1 MDFVDDKYIRFVG
14 SRLDKFKSVKPGL
27 YNFRCPY
34 CGDSQKHKNKARGY
48 FFLKGAEYIFKCHN
62 CSLGRTVGNF
72 LKDQAFDLYDEYVME
87 KYRNGTTGKGTR
99 TATPAWKNSK
109 PSFAQKVSDLQSI
122 SELNN
127 VHPARIFL
135 ENRKI
140 PQEKLSCLFYTDK
153 FKRWINTKKPDAFNN
168 LKNDQPRVII
178 PLIDEKG
185 VWFGVQGRSL
195 APKSKMRYVTIL
207 FDEDKTKLYGL
218 DRIKT
223 NDTIYIV
230 EGPFDS
236 LFLENS
242 VAMAGSSIDCRSF
255 GWSDYIWVYDNE
267 PRNREICDRISKSI
281 DTGDKVVIFPK
292 SVKEK
297 DINDMYLAGRNV
309 QELVETNVYQGLE
322 AKLKFNDW
330 KNV

>member
-1 MDFVDDKYIRFVG
+1 M
-14 SRLDKFKSVKPGL
+14 
-27 YNFRCPY
+27 
-34 CGDSQKHKNKARGY
+34 
-48 FFLKGAEYIFKCHN
+48 
-62 CSLGRTVGNF
+62 
-72 LKDQAFDLYDEYVME
+72 
-87 KYRNGTTGKGTR
+87 
-99 TATPAWKNSK
+99 
-109 PSFAQKVSDLQSI
+109 
-122 SELNN
+122 
-127 VHPARIFL
+127 FL

-153 FKRWINTKKPDAFNN
+153 FKKWINTKKPDAFNS

-236 LFLENS
+236 LFLDNS
-242 VAMAGSSIDCRSF
+242 VAMAGSSVDCRSF

-267 PRNREICDRISKSI
+267 PRNREIVQRISKSL
-281 DTGDKVVIFPK
+281 DRGDKVIIWPSEIK
-292 SVKEK
+292 QK
-297 DINDMYLAGRNV
+297 DINDMILAGHNV
-309 QELVETNVYQGLE
+309 MSVLECNTYSDLEGTLKLTN
-322 AKLKFNDW
+322 W
-330 KNV
+330 KKT